1 MKKIISVILSAA
13 MLTTGLTACAAENGT
28 EQKTESI
35 SISMQI
41 DNPIMTVNGA
51 ETEIDEGRGTT
62 PVIVNER
69 TLVPIRA
76 IIEAMG
82 GTVSWDQS
90 TQTATLDYDKDEIRL
105 IIDSATAYL
114 NDEPNTLDTTPTIIN
129 ERTMLPIRF
138 IAESFGFDVDWD
150 DSTRTV
156 TIEKTISVSDEIAA
170 ENIIRFSW
178 NDNEILV
185 KLNDGNASKDLLSRL
200 PMTIEFEDY
209 NSTEK
214 VAYLD
219 EKLDDSGS
227 DDTYDP
233 NIGDLTSYLPW
244 GTLSLFYK
252 DFTSSSD
259 LISLGKVISGDELM
273 NEMEGSVRI
282 ELADTKGITAMND
295 NMVLIKGGTFTM
307 GSPASE
313 YERDNDEVQ
322 HEVTV
327 SDFYMSPTEVSQKEY
342 QSLMG
347 NNPSE
352 NKGDN
357 LPVENITW
365 YDAIAYCNA
374 LSKSEGLTEVYIVDG
389 NTVTWN
395 KSANGYRLP
404 TEAEWEYAARANA
417 ITSFNFGDY
426 VHNSDANCYNA
437 YGYNND
443 ASGNWV
449 NGSDSYLRK
458 TVEVTR
464 YNTNDYGL
472 YNMHGN
478 VAEWVWDWYD
488 AYDTEATDNPTGKDS
503 GNAKVIRGGGWNDHP
518 KHIRSA
524 YRGAHP
530 ADVPLYSI
538 GFRVVRSAET
548 GAGSL
553 TSTLTKVNEKE
564 NKNVLIA
571 YFSQTGNTEGLTDI
585 IADMTGADVFHIE
598 RKTPYASSSNGP
610 VLYGEALN
618 ELREYAV
625 PDLKTSLEEAG
636 YNIDDYDTI
645 LLGYCNWWSSIPAP
659 VRSFL
664 IKYDMSGK
672 TIIPY
677 CSMGG
682 GRFGQ
687 TISAIAKLNPN
698 STIKEGLDVSYSSYN
713 SDRIQQWLID
723 SGIKKKG

>member
-1 MKKIISVILSAA
+1 MKKIISVILLAA
-13 MLTTGLTACAAENGT
+13 MLATGLTACAAENRT

-41 DNPIMTVNGA
+41 DNPIMTVNA
-51 ETEIDEGRGTT
+51 VETEIDEGRGTT

-76 IIEAMG
+76 VIEAMG
-82 GTVSWDQS
+82 GTVSWEQE
-90 TQTATLDYDKDEIRL
+90 TQTATLNYGSDEIRL
-105 IIDSATAYL
+105 IIDSTTAYL
-114 NDEPNTLDTTPTIIN
+114 NGNAQTIDVAPTIIN

-150 DSTRTV
+150 NNTRTV
-156 TIEKTISVSDEIAA
+156 TIKKTITVSDEAA
-170 ENIIRFSW
+170 EENVIKFSW

-185 KLNDGNASKDLLSRL
+185 KLNDSNASKDLISRL
-200 PMTIEFEDY
+200 PLTMEFEDY

-233 NIGDLTSYLPW
+233 NVGDLTSYLPW

-252 DFTSSSD
+252 DFTSSSG
-259 LISLGKVISGDELM
+259 LISLGTVISGGELM
-273 NEMEGSVRI
+273 NEMEGSVKI
-282 ELADTKGITAMND
+282 EFADTKEAATVND
-295 NMVLIKGGTFTM
+295 DMVLIKGGTFTM

-313 YERDNDEVQ
+313 YERENDEIQ
-322 HEVTV
+322 HKVTV
-327 SDFYMSPTEVSQKEY
+327 NDFYMSPTEVSQKEY

-352 NKGDN
+352 KSGED
-357 LPVENITW
+357 LPVENVTW
-365 YDAIAYCNA
+365 YDAINYCNA
-374 LSKSEGLTEVYIVDG
+374 LSRAEGLDEVYTVDRY
-389 NTVTWN
+389 TVTWN
-395 KSANGYRLP
+395 KGANGYRLP
-404 TEAEWEYAARANA
+404 TEAEWEYAARAN
-417 ITSFNFGDY
+417 TETPFSFGDY

-449 NGSDSYLRK
+449 NGPDSYLRE

-464 YNTNDYGL
+464 YNTNDFGL

-478 VAEWVWDWYD
+478 VAEWVWDWYG
-488 AYDTEATDNPTGKDS
+488 AYDTKVTGDPTGKDS

-530 ADVPLYSI
+530 ADAALYSI
-538 GFRVVRSAET
+538 GFRVVRSKEQGT
-548 GAGSL
+548 GSL
-553 TSTLTKVNEKE
+553 TSTFTKVNEKE
-564 NKNVLIA
+564 NKKVLIA
-571 YFSQTGNTEGLTDI
+571 YFSQTGNTEGLTEI
-585 IADMTGADVFHIE
+585 IAEMTGADVFHIE

-610 VLYGEALN
+610 VLYGEALD

-698 STIKEGLDVSYSSYN
+698 STIKTGLDVSYSSY
-713 SDRIQQWLID
+713 DRDEIQKWLTD
-723 SGIKKKG
+723 SGIAIK

>member
-1 MKKIISVILSAA
+1 MKKIISVILLAA
-13 MLTTGLTACAAENGT
+13 MLATGLTACAAENRT
-28 EQKTESI
+28 EPKTESI

-41 DNPIMTVNGA
+41 DNPIMTVNGT

-76 IIEAMG
+76 VIEAMG
-82 GTVSWDQS
+82 GTVSWEQE
-90 TQTATLDYDKDEIRL
+90 TQTATLNYGSDEIRL
-105 IIDSATAYL
+105 IIDSTTAYL
-114 NDEPNTLDTTPTIIN
+114 NDEPNTLDVAPTVIN

-150 DSTRTV
+150 NNTRTV
-156 TIEKTISVSDEIAA
+156 TIKKTITASDEAA
-170 ENIIRFSW
+170 VE
-178 NDNEILV
+178 
-185 KLNDGNASKDLLSRL
+185 
-200 PMTIEFEDY
+200 
-209 NSTEK
+209 
-214 VAYLD
+214 
-219 EKLDDSGS
+219 
-227 DDTYDP
+227 
-233 NIGDLTSYLPW
+233 
-244 GTLSLFYK
+244 
-252 DFTSSSD
+252 
-259 LISLGKVISGDELM
+259 
-273 NEMEGSVRI
+273 
-282 ELADTKGITAMND
+282 ND

-307 GSPASE
+307 GSPTSE
-313 YERDNDEVQ
+313 YERENDEAQ
-322 HEVTV
+322 HKVTV

-357 LPVENITW
+357 LPVENVTW
-365 YDAIAYCNA
+365 YDAINYCNA
-374 LSKSEGLTEVYIVDG
+374 LSRAEGLTEVYTVDG
-389 NTVTWN
+389 DTVTWN
-395 KSANGYRLP
+395 KGATGYRLP
-404 TEAEWEYAARANA
+404 TEAEWEYAARAN
-417 ITSFNFGDY
+417 TETPFSFGDY

-449 NGSDSYLRK
+449 NGPDSYLRE
-458 TVEVTR
+458 TVEVNR
-464 YNTNDYGL
+464 YNTNDFGL

-478 VAEWVWDWYD
+478 VAEWAWDWYD
-488 AYDTEATDNPTGKDS
+488 AYDTEVTDNPTGKDS

-530 ADVPLYSI
+530 ADAALYSI
-538 GFRVVRSAET
+538 GFRVARSKET
-548 GAGSL
+548 GSGSL
-553 TSTLTKVNEKE
+553 TSVFKKVNEKE
-564 NKNVLIA
+564 NKKVLIA
-571 YFSQTGNTEGLTDI
+571 YFSQTGNTEGLTEI
-585 IADMTGADVFHIE
+585 IAEMTGADVFHIE

-610 VLYGEALN
+610 VLYGEALD

-698 STIKEGLDVSYSSYN
+698 STIKTGLDVSYSSY
-713 SDRIQQWLID
+713 DRDEIQKWLTD
-723 SGIKKKG
+723 SGIAIK